1 MMPGKRFKALTVV
14 LMTMAVTLPALASP
28 AAAVLPAQ
36 IGAVGNSGPSLDSSN
51 LLTEVRQSSGQRN
64 NDNWNGN
71 HYGSG
76 WGFESG
82 ADYYVDH
89 YHGNYYGNYNYGGG
103 GHVKW
108 CLNRYRSYNP
118 RTDTFVGRDG
128 YRHRCR
134 SPY

>member
-1 MMPGKRFKALTVV
+1 MNGKRFKALTVV
-14 LMTMAVTLPALASP
+14 LMAMAVTLPCLAIP

-36 IGAVGNSGPSLDSSN
+36 IGAVGNFAPNLDNSN
-51 LLTEVRQSSGQRN
+51 LLTEVRQNSGQRN
-64 NDNWNGN
+64 NGNWNGH

-89 YHGNYYGNYNYGGG
+89 YYGDYHGNYNYGGG
-103 GHVKW
+103 GHVRW

-118 RTDTFVGRDG
+118 RTDTFVGHDG

>member
-1 MMPGKRFKALTVV
+1 MPGKRFKALIVV
-14 LMTMAVTLPALASP
+14 LTTMAVTLLGLTIP

-51 LLTEVRQSSGQRN
+51 LLTEVRQSFRQRN
-64 NDNWNGN
+64 NGNWNGH

-89 YHGNYYGNYNYGGG
+89 YYGDYYGNYNYGGG
-103 GHVKW
+103 GHMRW

-118 RTDTFVGRDG
+118 RTDTFVGHDG

-134 SPY
+134 GPY